1 MGRMQVAASIGMQ
14 ILEIIDRG
22 LVFIQFAVNQVH
34 FLPQDKGTGVLRVI
48 YDDDVNANK
57 VTFTTDKK
65 EDLCNHLIA
74 MESNI
79 NM

>member
-1 MGRMQVAASIGMQ
+1 M
-14 ILEIIDRG
+14 
-22 LVFIQFAVNQVH
+22 
-34 FLPQDKGTGVLRVI
+34 I

-74 MESNI
+74 MESII
-79 NM
+79 NLQVFILDYTFEVVFTFYVLNK

>member
-1 MGRMQVAASIGMQ
+1 M
-14 ILEIIDRG
+14 
-22 LVFIQFAVNQVH
+22 QFAGNQVH

>member
-1 MGRMQVAASIGMQ
+1 M
-14 ILEIIDRG
+14 
-22 LVFIQFAVNQVH
+22 QFAVNQVH